1 MLTQFNLR
9 QFISAFVVL
18 FAVIDIIGSI
28 PVILKLR
35 RSGKKVN
42 AERVAI
48 LSLLMF
54 LCFFY
59 VGEAFLALFKLD
71 IFSFAVAGSL
81 IIFIMALEMI
91 LDVDIFHERPDMP
104 KDATFIPLVFPLIA
118 GAGALTTLLSI
129 RAQYADINILLA
141 IIANMLIVYFVV
153 KTANKIG
160 HILGNGI
167 IYMLQKFFG
176 IILLAISVKLFTSNI
191 TILIENIK

>member
-81 IIFIMALEMI
+81 IIFIMA
-91 LDVDIFHERPDMP
+91 
-104 KDATFIPLVFPLIA
+104 
-118 GAGALTTLLSI
+118 
-129 RAQYADINILLA
+129 
-141 IIANMLIVYFVV
+141 
-153 KTANKIG
+153 
-160 HILGNGI
+160 
-167 IYMLQKFFG
+167 
-176 IILLAISVKLFTSNI
+176 
-191 TILIENIK
+191 